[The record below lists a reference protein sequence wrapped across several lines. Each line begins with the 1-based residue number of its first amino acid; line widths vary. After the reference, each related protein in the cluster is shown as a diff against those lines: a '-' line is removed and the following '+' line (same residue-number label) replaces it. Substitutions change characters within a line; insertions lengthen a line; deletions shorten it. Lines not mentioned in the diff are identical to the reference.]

1 MSFSPRR
8 LLAVVFKELRHITR
22 DVRIFF
28 LVTLS
33 PAFLLLIL
41 AYIFAFDVGNVSLG
55 WLDGDR
61 TETSRAYL
69 AAITADGTFRLTD
82 TATSYDDLEAAL
94 LAGRIDIALV
104 VPPGLERS
112 LARGAAAAAGGP
124 ATILALADGSDAIL
138 AAQELGSLAAS
149 TAAFGARLAQQPA
162 RIEARTRAWYNP
174 DLKSLRSMVPGL
186 LAIVLTLPA
195 LALTLAVT
203 REKEVG
209 TLEALIATPVR
220 GPEFLLGKLV
230 AYVCSGLVSASVA
243 AAVAVLWFGVPF
255 RGSFALYL
263 ALAVDFYL
271 ATMGVSLVI
280 AQFVKSQQTAMLL
293 VLFVFFVPG
302 FFVSGLI
309 SPVNTSSLSSV
320 LVSYALPSTHFIA
333 IARGIFL
340 KGNGFVALRLHAGL
354 LAAAAVTSVSAALL
368 VYRKRIG

>member
-1 MSFSPRR
+1 M
-8 LLAVVFKELRHITR
+8 AEI
-22 DVRIFF
+22 
-28 LVTLS
+28 
-33 PAFLLLIL
+33 
-41 AYIFAFDVGNVSLG
+41 
-55 WLDGDR
+55 
-61 TETSRAYL
+61 
-69 AAITADGTFRLTD
+69 
-82 TATSYDDLEAAL
+82 ATSYEDLEAAL
-94 LAGRIDIALV
+94 LAGRVDIALA

-112 LARGAAAAAGGP
+112 LAHGRTGAPGSS
-124 ATILALADGSDAIL
+124 ATVFALADGSDAIL
-138 AAQELGSLAAS
+138 ASQELGSLSARTS
-149 TAAFGARLAQQPA
+149 AFGARLAPQPLP
-162 RIEARTRAWYNP
+162 IEVRTRAWYNP

-220 GPEFLLGKLV
+220 GPEFLLGKLL
-230 AYVCSGLVSASVA
+230 AYVLSGLISA
-243 AAVAVLWFGVPF
+243 AAAAGVAVLWFGVPF

-271 ATMGVSLVI
+271 ATMGISLLI

-293 VLFVFFVPG
+293 VLFAFFVPG

-309 SPVNTSSLSSV
+309 SPVNTTSLSSV

-340 KGNGFVALRLHAGL
+340 KGNGLAQLHLHAGL
-354 LAAAAVTSVSAALL
+354 LAATAAASIAAGLL
-368 VYRKRIG
+368 VFRKRIG